1 MIEDIYVDNNATAH
15 ILEPIKEEIVRILNS
30 SYGNP
35 SSPHSHSHFS
45 RQLIDEARAEIADF
59 VGANEENIIFTSCG
73 SEANSIVLQSMLRGA
88 PIDGDCVITSPL
100 EHSSVK
106 NNVEF
111 LRKNGVKVV
120 VLPVDRDGLIDLEY
134 LEKSLKDNDVGLVAI
149 NWAHNETGVIQ
160 PMQKI
165 IELAHAERAL
175 VHADAAQFVGRAE
188 LDVSSMDIDFLSFTG
203 HKLHAPKGIGG
214 LYCKDSKYIYPLII
228 GGEQEFG
235 LRPGTENIIG
245 IGALKKAIELRKESL
260 KSSIE
265 KLRTLRD
272 TFEAKLLDQVPDVF
286 VNGHVSQRTPN
297 TSNLM
302 FRGIDGRAIVARL
315 DMEGVICSQTSAC
328 TSQIPEP
335 SPSLLSMGLSEE
347 EAFSSIRF
355 SFGVDN
361 EFWQISEIV
370 KKVKSVVSSLRTFSS
385 EIYI

>member
-1 MIEDIYVDNNATAH
+1 MIEDIYVDNNATTH

-30 SYGNP
+30 NYGNP
-35 SSPHSHSHFS
+35 SSPHSQSHFS
-45 RQLIDEARAEIADF
+45 RQLIDEARVEVADF
-59 VGANEENIIFTSCG
+59 VGANEKNILFTSCG

-111 LRKNGVKVV
+111 LKKSGVKVI

-134 LEKSLKDNDVGLVAI
+134 LEKSLKDNYVGLVAI
-149 NWAHNETGVIQ
+149 NWAHNETGVVQ
-160 PMQKI
+160 PMKEI
-165 IELAHAERAL
+165 IELAHAKGAL
-175 VHADAAQFVGRAE
+175 VHADAAQYVGRAE
-188 LDVSSMDIDFLSFTG
+188 LDVNRMDIDFLSFTG

-214 LYCKDSKYIYPLII
+214 LYFKDSKFLSPLII

-235 LRPGTENIIG
+235 LRPGTENILG
-245 IGALKKAIELRKESL
+245 IGALKKAIELRKHSFGFIVDKL
-260 KSSIE
+260 K
-265 KLRTLRD
+265 TLRD
-272 TFEAKLLDQVPDVF
+272 TFEANLLDQVPDV
-286 VNGHVSQRTPN
+286 VINGHVSQRTPN

-361 EFWQISEIV
+361 EFWQIDEIV
-370 KKVKSVVSSLRTFSS
+370 KKVKSVVSSLRTFNS
-385 EIYI
+385 EIFI

>member
-1 MIEDIYVDNNATAH
+1 M
-15 ILEPIKEEIVRILNS
+15 LEPIKEEIVRILNTT
-30 SYGNP
+30 YGNP

-45 RQLIDEARAEIADF
+45 RKLIDDARAEVADF
-59 VGANEENIIFTSCG
+59 LGSSDNQLIFTSCG

-111 LRKNGVKVV
+111 LKKNGVNVV
-120 VLPVDRDGLIDLEY
+120 VLPAGRDGIIDLDY
-134 LEKSLKDNDVGLVAI
+134 LKKSLKDNDICLVSI

-160 PMQKI
+160 PMKEI
-165 IELAHAERAL
+165 IELSHAEGAL
-175 VHADAAQFVGRAE
+175 VHADAAQYVGRAD
-188 LDVSSMDIDFLSFTG
+188 LNVSRMDIDFLSFTG

-214 LYCKDSKYIYPLII
+214 LYFKNSRFLSPLII

-235 LRPGTENIIG
+235 LRPGTENILG
-245 IGALKKAIELRKESL
+245 IGALKKAIELRKHNF
-260 KSSIE
+260 SSYIE
-265 KLRTLRD
+265 KLKTLRD
-272 TFEAKLLDQVPDVF
+272 TFEANLLDQVPDVV
-286 VNGHVSQRTPN
+286 VNGHISKRTPN

-302 FRGIDGRAIVARL
+302 FRGVDGRALVARL

-335 SPSLLSMGLSEE
+335 SPSLRAMGLSEE

-361 EFWQISEIV
+361 EFWQINEIV

-385 EIYI
+385 EIFI